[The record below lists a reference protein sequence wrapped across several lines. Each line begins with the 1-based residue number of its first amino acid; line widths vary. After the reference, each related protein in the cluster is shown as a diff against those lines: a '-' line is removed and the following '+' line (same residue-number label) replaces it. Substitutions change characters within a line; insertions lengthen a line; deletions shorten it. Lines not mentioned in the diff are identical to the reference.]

1 MKYYINGKYVKE
13 KDAKISI
20 HDMGFSYGY
29 GIFETMRFDEKK
41 IFAYANHINRLYNG
55 LNISKIKINNSKSQI
70 LSILNKVININNLDS
85 GMLKLIIT
93 KGKENDLGKINS
105 SIFVII
111 KPFYEIP
118 KIPVKV
124 LYLDEKE
131 FPIIRY
137 NPAIKSMN
145 YIGNIMAKE
154 HCESMNV
161 FESVFF
167 NRDKIVTECAMRNIF
182 FIKNKVLYTPSL
194 DLGILAGI
202 MRSVI
207 IDIARDLNLEV
218 NECKIPLNQVKLMD
232 EAFISSTGI
241 GLVECYWDNWKSDY
255 HYSKRIKKE
264 LFNRIKNN

>member
-1 MKYYINGKYVKE
+1 MKYYINGKYVQE
-13 KDAKISI
+13 YDAKISI

-29 GIFETMRFDEKK
+29 GIFETMRFDKKK
-41 IFAYANHINRLYNG
+41 IFSYTDHIDRLYNG
-55 LNISKIKINNSKSQI
+55 LKISKIKINKSKNQI
-70 LSILNKVININNLDS
+70 LSILNKVININNLES
-85 GMLKLIIT
+85 GLLKLIIT
-93 KGKENDLGKINS
+93 KGNENNLKKINS

-124 LYLDEKE
+124 FYLDEKE

-137 NPAIKSMN
+137 NPAIKSIN
-145 YIGNIMAKE
+145 YMGNIMARE
-154 HCESMNV
+154 YCESMNV

-167 NRDKIVTECAMRNIF
+167 NKDKIVTECAMRNIF

-202 MRSVI
+202 MRGLI
-207 IDIARDLNLEV
+207 INIARDLKLEV
-218 NECKIPLNQVKLMD
+218 NERKIPLNEAKLMD

-241 GLVECYWDNWKSDY
+241 GRVECYWDNWKSDY
-255 HYSKRIKKE
+255 YYSKRIKKE